1 MFGFDTSF
9 SRAPMTEFQI
19 LGASSGECSTGP
31 WARLVGRRAD
41 RTSVALTVHGLLPFF
56 YIKLEHG
63 LLIADGSPN
72 LPLLET
78 LQARGFAPLDPAA
91 ADSVRRWI

>member
-1 MFGFDTSF
+1 MLSFAFDRSL
-9 SRAPMTEFQI
+9 SRAPMTELQI
-19 LGASSGECSTGP
+19 LGASSGACSTGP

-41 RTSVALTVHGLLPFF
+41 RTSVALTIHGLLPFF

-63 LLIADGSPN
+63 LLLPDGSPN

-78 LQARGFAPLDPAA
+78 LQVSAPPLGPRRG
-91 ADSVRRWI
+91 

>member
-1 MFGFDTSF
+1 M
-9 SRAPMTEFQI
+9 AEFQI
-19 LGASSGECSTGP
+19 LGASSGACSTGP

-56 YIKLEHG
+56 YVKLEHG
-63 LLIADGSPN
+63 LLLADGSPN

-78 LQARGFAPLDPAA
+78 LQVRGKGLRPLDPAS